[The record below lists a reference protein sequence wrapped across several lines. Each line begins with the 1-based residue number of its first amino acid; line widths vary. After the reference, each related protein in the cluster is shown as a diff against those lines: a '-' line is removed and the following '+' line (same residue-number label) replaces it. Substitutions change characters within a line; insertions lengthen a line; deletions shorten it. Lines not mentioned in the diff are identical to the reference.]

1 MAQYVPSH
9 LEHTSDRQGDGWP
22 SGIDAEGKAYATA
35 KATEALASGR
45 VISLKEASESI
56 YGYVVRNHD
65 LPECLQSCMWDRIF
79 AITHRALLAS
89 SAREV
94 WAGETWMEDRQ
105 RLLEAIAIDNQPAES
120 ITIAMLLAELK
131 DAANAL
137 DLAQSCMDGRD
148 RDRVVGAHLQANKV
162 VREMAAN

>member
-1 MAQYVPSH
+1 MAEYVPSH
-9 LEHTSDRQGDGWP
+9 LEHTIDRQGDGWP
-22 SGIDAEGKAYATA
+22 SGSSAYGKAYATA
-35 KATEALASGR
+35 KVAEALVSGR

-65 LPECLQSCMWDRIF
+65 LPECLQSCVWDRIF
-79 AITHRALLAS
+79 AVTHRALLAA

-94 WAGETWMEDRQ
+94 WVGETWMEDRQ
-105 RLLEAIAIDNQPAES
+105 KLLEAIAIDSQPAENV
-120 ITIAMLLAELK
+120 TIAMLLAELK

-148 RDRVVGAHLQANKV
+148 RYRVVLACLQAKKI
-162 VREMAAN
+162 VREMTAK